1 MDTPIESLPDYLDD
15 DLDLVVIGQN
25 PSPASIARRCYYGN
39 PRNRFWPA
47 FRGAGLAPDDFEPTP
62 AGFAW
67 LRDHQRIGFTDVVK
81 IPTPGAAD
89 LRAADFRAW
98 APVLDG
104 HLREYRPRIA
114 WFNGKGVYQSYLR
127 YGRGIRPPAAI
138 PLGEQADPL
147 DGIVAF
153 VTPNPSPANA
163 AFSLAALT
171 AWYRRLAERRERL
184 LAHPTG
190 TARMNTDEYR
200 SGS

>member
-1 MDTPIESLPDYLDD
+1 MTVDSPDATLPDYLDYG
-15 DLDLVVIGQN
+15 LDLVVIGQN

-47 FRGAGLAPDDFEPTP
+47 FRAAGLAPPDFEPDP
-62 AGFAW
+62 AGFEW

-81 IPTPGAAD
+81 TATAGAGD

-104 HLREYRPRIA
+104 HLRTYRPRIA

-127 YGRGIRPPAAI
+127 YGRGIRPPALA
-138 PLGEQADPL
+138 LGEQAQML
-147 DGIVAF
+147 ERTIVF

-171 AWYRRLAERRERL
+171 AWYRQVAACRERL
-184 LAHPTG
+184 DAKDASP
-190 TARMNTDEYR
+190 
-200 SGS
+200 